1 MRILNVNPY
10 IDPVTGGGTAERTLQ
25 MSRFQAKQG
34 HDVSIL
40 TMDIGIESGLPL
52 ALASV
57 EVVALKVIIKRFLIP
72 RVPWRKLQRLVSS
85 VDVIHLMG
93 HWTMLNV
100 IVYILANR
108 LRVPYVVCPAGS
120 LPIFGR
126 SRLIKLLYNVLW
138 GKRIIRKASYC
149 ISVTEKETA
158 DFVNYGVVRDKIR
171 VIPNG
176 IDVEA
181 IPEPSPAKW
190 GQLKLP
196 DSPYILFLGRLNAI
210 KGPDL
215 LLKAYASCAIGFDL
229 VYVGPDGGMLEQ
241 LKKYREEAGLLNRVH
256 FIGSLYG
263 DEKYQ
268 AYYAASALIVPSRK
282 EAMSIVAIES
292 GVTGTPVMLTDQCG
306 FDEVEDVGGGIV
318 VTASVEG
325 LKNGLLAIEK
335 NKDNLTVMGARFRK
349 YILDNFTWGM
359 LVRQY
364 DTLYASILAL
374 RA

>member
-1 MRILNVNPY
+1 
-10 IDPVTGGGTAERTLQ
+10 
-25 MSRFQAKQG
+25 
-34 HDVSIL
+34 
-40 TMDIGIESGLPL
+40 
-52 ALASV
+52 
-57 EVVALKVIIKRFLIP
+57 
-72 RVPWRKLQRLVSS
+72 
-85 VDVIHLMG
+85 
-93 HWTMLNV
+93 MLNV